1 MKTVWL
7 RLFLTLL
14 LVFVVIAVAW
24 NAVHTRASHSQGQ
37 PVSARQMAAVPQ
49 NVPVSLASVQPAS
62 VPQPLAPGTATPAGV
77 AEEKTTEER
86 LGPFAI
92 SGNNYSVVLHK
103 KHLPASEDSGP
114 LDGVVAMEIVDA
126 AGTVQYQ
133 RTYPLW
139 ADAESVST
147 WRIFAH
153 ILAGTNATGLL
164 IMSSPNID
172 ASEPDPESKASY
184 EQIFGVVNGKF
195 VPFCGPFPAMD
206 VKPDASGVYRT
217 VGPFGPQADE
227 IPVMMGTGRFVIT
240 IPIRLDWAQG
250 KLALAPQ
257 CPELAAGNAHAM
269 CQYQMMD
276 PKSILQKPKSVTF
289 VRLYSSPNEN
299 SGKPERVIVKLAS
312 QIDLLAYLADMEL
325 KQPDFLQGPLP
336 KEFPMKDMASI
347 GIAPNSDG
355 WLQVRIDGKV
365 GWIHGNEDLDALGL
379 PEPQDEIN

>member
-1 MKTVWL
+1 MKTV
-7 RLFLTLL
+7 RLGLFVTLL
-14 LVFVVIAVAW
+14 VVVLVIAVAW
-24 NAVHTRASHSQGQ
+24 NAAHTRASHSQSQ
-37 PVSARQMAAVPQ
+37 PVSPRQVAVVPQ
-49 NVPVSLASVQPAS
+49 NAPMPLVSVQPAS
-62 VPQPLAPGTATPAGV
+62 LQQPPAPGIATPAGV

-103 KHLPASEDSGP
+103 KHLAASEDGQVASA
-114 LDGVVAMEIVDA
+114 DGVVAMEIVDA

-133 RTYPLW
+133 RTHPLW
-139 ADAESVST
+139 ADGEGVSA
-147 WRIFAH
+147 WEVFAH
-153 ILAGTNATGLL
+153 ILKGTNGTGLL
-164 IMSSPNID
+164 VRSRPSESSGF
-172 ASEPDPESKASY
+172 Y
-184 EQIFGVVNGKF
+184 EQIFGIVNDKL

-206 VKPDASGVYRT
+206 VKPDANGVYRT
-217 VGPFGPQADE
+217 VGPLGPQADE
-227 IPVMMGTGRFVIT
+227 IPVMMGTGRFVIA

-250 KLALAPQ
+250 KLTLAPQ

-269 CQYQMMD
+269 CQYEMVD
-276 PKSILQKPKSVTF
+276 PKSFLQKPKSVTF

-299 SGKPERVIVKLAS
+299 SGKPERVIVNPAS

-325 KQPDFLQGPLP
+325 KQPDFLHAPLP
-336 KEFPMKDMASI
+336 KEFPVKDMASI

-365 GWIHGNEDLDALGL
+365 GWIHGNEDLDAVGL

>member
-1 MKTVWL
+1 MKSV
-7 RLFLTLL
+7 RLFVLSL
-14 LVFVVIAVAW
+14 LVLVVIVVAW
-24 NAVHTRASHSQGQ
+24 RTARARAFYQASQKIIARPVVTTAQGAAPIVSVQHPSGSQ
-37 PVSARQMAAVPQ
+37 PSTPGPATST
-49 NVPVSLASVQPAS
+49 SLAE
-62 VPQPLAPGTATPAGV
+62 TK
-77 AEEKTTEER
+77 ETEER

-92 SGNNYSVVLHK
+92 SGNNYAVVLHK
-103 KHLPASEDSGP
+103 KHLAASEDGEAASA
-114 LDGVVAMEIVDA
+114 DGVVAMEIVDA

-139 ADAESVST
+139 ADDEAAST
-147 WRIFAH
+147 WTISAH
-153 ILAGTNATGLL
+153 ILEGTHGTGLL
-164 IMSSPNID
+164 VRYRPNESSGF
-172 ASEPDPESKASY
+172 Y
-184 EQIFGVVNGKF
+184 EQVFGVVNGKLK
-195 VPFCGPFPAMD
+195 PFCGPFPAMD

-217 VGPFGPQADE
+217 ERPLGPQADE
-227 IPVMMGTGRFVIT
+227 IPVMMGTGRFVIA

-250 KLALAPQ
+250 KLTLGPQ

-269 CQYQMMD
+269 CQYQMVD
-276 PKSILQKPKSVTF
+276 PKSFLQKPKSVTF

-299 SGKPERVIVKLAS
+299 SGKPERVIVKPAS

-325 KQPDFLQGPLP
+325 KQPDFLHAPLP
-336 KEFPMKDMASI
+336 KEFPVKDMASI